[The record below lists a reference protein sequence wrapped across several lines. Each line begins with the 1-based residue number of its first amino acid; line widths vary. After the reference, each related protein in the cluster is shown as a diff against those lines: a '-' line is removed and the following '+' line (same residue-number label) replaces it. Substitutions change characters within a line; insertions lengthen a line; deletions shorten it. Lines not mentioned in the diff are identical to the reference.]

1 MISIDY
7 NSKEPIYLQIANNIK
22 NCILKGS
29 LKPNE
34 QMPSI
39 RDLANDLGVNPNT
52 IKKSY
57 AILEK
62 ENLIQSIST
71 KGTFITSKIEHIIEQ
86 KIEESFQ
93 FIERELEFLSKLGV
107 SQDKIVERVKQKWQI
122 LS

>member
-7 NSKEPIYLQIANNIK
+7 NSKEPIYLQIANDMK
-22 NCILKGS
+22 NAILNGI

-62 ENLIQSIST
+62 ENFVQSVST
-71 KGTFITSKIEHIIEQ
+71 KGTFISSKLEDIIEQ
-86 KIEESFQ
+86 RIEDSFK
-93 FIERELEFLSKLGV
+93 FIESELEFLSRLGV
-107 SQDKIVERVKQKWQI
+107 TQDKVVERVKQKCQM